1 MTVSFLFIS
10 GCVLAWMLSPE
21 ALIILG
27 NNLGDAGVAF
37 FFSLG
42 GGLVL
47 ASLAATVL
55 HNPRLNERP
64 DPSAFGSLADAF
76 GTVPAMA
83 VLLASRLC
91 MVLFLPTGMLVTAG
105 FAFNETFLYR
115 FPAFAFSALLLACI
129 LILHLISRQCAII
142 MQVLFVG
149 TTVACLLLLIAAGL
163 PTLLSGLSDLS
174 LPAATSIFSPTG
186 LFTALLL
193 FLGYDQ
199 VPSAEGSNRRAS
211 AVVGA
216 LMICGGVYILWAA
229 VSLIQVPGDTL
240 AASTLP
246 HVLVARKILGHS
258 GSMIMAIVVISGT
271 CGVVNGLFLL
281 TNDSL
286 RHMSVAFFHRPPS
299 VHQERFLPVL
309 YAASIGL
316 ALAAGLAGSSQLEIF
331 LYGSLLLWML
341 TVTMLCFAATKG
353 VFRTKRHPL
362 FLGYPLCA
370 LYLAAVLWLAATAD
384 EPGALLLFCLVALS
398 IATVCSS
405 LWLFVAG
412 RSLNPLPFNDQGEV
426 Q

>member
-1 MTVSFLFIS
+1 MTVSFLLIS

-21 ALIILG
+21 ALIILS
-27 NNLGDAGVAF
+27 NNIGVAGVAF

-47 ASLAATVL
+47 ASLAAAVL

-64 DPSAFGSLADAF
+64 DPPAFASLANTF

-91 MVLFLPTGMLVTAG
+91 LVLFLPTGMLVTAG

-115 FPAFAFSALLLACI
+115 FPAFAFSALLLACV
-129 LILHLISRQCAII
+129 LILHLISRQCAI
-142 MQVLFVG
+142 MVQVLFVG
-149 TTVACLLLLIAAGL
+149 TTVACLLLLVFAGL
-163 PTLLSGLSDLS
+163 PTLLAGLSDLS
-174 LPAATSIFSPTG
+174 LPAATSVFSPTG

-199 VPSAEGSNRRAS
+199 VRSVEGSNRRAS
-211 AVVGA
+211 VVGA
-216 LMICGGVYILWAA
+216 LMICGGVYTLWAA
-229 VSLIQVPGDTL
+229 VSLSQVPGDTL

-246 HVLVARKILGHS
+246 HVLVAREILGQS
-258 GSMIMAIVVISGT
+258 GTMIMAIVVISGT
-271 CGVVNGLFLL
+271 CGLVNGLFLL

-331 LYGSLLLWML
+331 IYGSLLLWLL

-353 VFRTKRHPL
+353 VHRTKRLPL

-370 LYLAAVLWLAATAD
+370 LHLIAVLWLAATAD
-384 EPGALLLFCLVALS
+384 KPGALILFCLVALS

-405 LWLFVAG
+405 LWLFATG
-412 RSLNPLPFNDQGEV
+412 RGLNPSPLNDQGEV